1 MKISYNW
8 LKEYLSDAPNIS
20 NDLPVEEAGKLLT
33 DCGLE
38 VESIEKFE
46 SIKGGLE
53 GLVIGEVITK
63 EKHPD
68 ADRLSVTTVDI
79 GTGTLLNI
87 VCGASNVAAG
97 QKVVIATIGAML
109 YPSVGEPFEIKRSK
123 IRGQLSEGMICAEDE
138 IGLGSSHEGIMVL
151 DANAKIGAPAKEYFK
166 VEEDYVLEIGLT
178 PNRAD
183 AASHVGVARDLV
195 AVFNCNRDLISAKK
209 GGSTDKNIDHKSL
222 NLPDITSFNI
232 DSTNLEIEVIV
243 EDSVACPRYSGLT
256 ISNITVAES
265 PEWLKNRLKAIGVRS
280 INNIVD
286 ITNYVL
292 HELGQPM
299 HAFDADKIK
308 GNKII
313 VKKFNSLDKELNNI
327 RKEIGLP
334 KFKTLDG
341 VERELSADDLMICD
355 AEGGICIAGV
365 FGGIESGVTSS
376 TKNIFLESAYFHSTS
391 IRRSSKRHSL
401 KTDATFRFERG
412 TDPNMTV
419 YALKRAAILIKE
431 IAGGEISSNIID
443 IYPKKIDNFKV
454 PFSFAHC
461 NRLIGKHIDPEI
473 IKDILKSLG
482 IEIEHE
488 GHDALLLSVPPFKV
502 DVQREQDVIEEVLR
516 IYGYNNVE
524 IPETL
529 NSSIQFAEKPDKE
542 KIQNTVSE
550 LLTNNGFS
558 EMMCLS
564 LTKGDYAKSL
574 QSLDPDRSVAM
585 MNPLSSDL
593 NVLRQTLLFSGL
605 ETIAYNQNRK
615 NADLKLYEFGKTY
628 MAVKG
633 GEAVKPARMD
643 ESLPDLVIQAGIR
656 SGGYIETK
664 HLSVLL
670 TGRKEEES
678 WNSKREIVNFYTL
691 KGHVVA
697 ILERLGIND
706 VKLSEL
712 DNDTFSNGLAF
723 NWNKKTLVEFGS
735 VARSVLKL
743 MDIRQEVFYA
753 DFNWDLII
761 DAVKKTSVMYTEVPK
776 FPEVRRD
783 LALLIDK
790 AIQFEQLE
798 QLAYQSE
805 KSILKN
811 VNLFDVYEGDK
822 LPAGKKSYALSFTL
836 QDETATL
843 TDKQID
849 KIMEKLIKTY
859 QEKAGA
865 EIR

>member
-8 LKEYLSDAPNIS
+8 LKEYISSDLNTSIDLSAED
-20 NDLPVEEAGKLLT
+20 AGKLLT

-38 VESIEKFE
+38 VESIENFE

-53 GLVIGEVITK
+53 GLVVGKVITK

-68 ADRLSVTTVDI
+68 ADRLSVTTVDV

-97 QKVVIATIGAML
+97 QTVIVATIGATM
-109 YPSVGEPFEIKRSK
+109 YPTVGEPFEIKKSK

-138 IGLGSSHEGIMVL
+138 IGLGTSHEGIMVL
-151 DANAKIGAPAKEYFK
+151 EDNVKIGTPAKEYFK
-166 VEEDYVLEIGLT
+166 IENDEVFEIGLT

-195 AVFNCNRDLISAKK
+195 AVYNC
-209 GGSTDKNIDHKSL
+209 STDLKGNTDFKSVQKSNTDLQSVNKVNSSDKKNIKKTLILPSIDKFAVDSD
-222 NLPDITSFNI
+222 NLK
-232 DSTNLEIEVIV
+232 IEVVI
-243 EDSVACPRYSGLT
+243 EDTVACPRYSGLT

-280 INNIVD
+280 INNVVD

-308 GNKII
+308 GNTVV
-313 VKKFNSLDKELNNI
+313 VKKLADKT
-327 RKEIGLP
+327 

-341 VERELSADDLMICD
+341 VERDLSSEDLMICD
-355 AEGGICIAGV
+355 AEGGMCIAGV
-365 FGGIESGVTSS
+365 FGGIDSGVTVL
-376 TKNIFLESAYFHSTS
+376 TKNIFLESAYFNSTS
-391 IRRSSKRHSL
+391 VRKTSKRHSL

-412 TDPNMTV
+412 TDPNITV
-419 YALKRAAILIKE
+419 YALKRAAVLIKE
-431 IAGGEISSNIID
+431 IAGGEISSEIVD
-443 IYPKKIDNFKV
+443 VYPKKIENFKV
-454 PFSFAHC
+454 PFSFAKC
-461 NRLIGKHIDPEI
+461 DRLIGKEIEQDI
-473 IKDILKSLG
+473 IKNILKSLN

-529 NSSIQFAEKPDKE
+529 NSSIQYAEKPDKE
-542 KIQNTVSE
+542 KVQNVISA
-550 LLTNNGFS
+550 LLSNNGFS

-564 LTKGDYAKSL
+564 LTKGEYATKLKSL
-574 QSLDPDRSVAM
+574 SADRSVTM

-628 MAVKG
+628 IA
-633 GEAVKPARMD
+633 
-643 ESLPDLVIQAGIR
+643 INAGDTNK
-656 SGGYIETK
+656 YIETK
-664 HLSVLL
+664 HLSVFL
-670 TGRKEEES
+670 TGSKQDENWSSKKET
-678 WNSKREIVNFYTL
+678 VNFYTL
-691 KGHVVA
+691 KGFVNAV
-697 ILERLGIND
+697 LERLGIKNI
-706 VKLSEL
+706 KLTEVDS
-712 DNDTFSNGLAF
+712 DIFSSGLSF
-723 NWNKKTLVEFGS
+723 TWNKKALVEFGAVS
-735 VARSVLKL
+735 KSILKL
-743 MDIRQEVFYA
+743 MDIKQEVFYA

-761 DAVKKTSVMYTEVPK
+761 EAVKQTTVTYTEVPK
-776 FPEVRRD
+776 FPEVKRD

-805 KSILKN
+805 KNMLKN

-822 LPAGKKSYALSFTL
+822 LPAGKKSYALSFIL
-836 QDETATL
+836 QDDTATL
-843 TDKQID
+843 TDKQIE

>member
-8 LKEYLSDAPNIS
+8 LKEYLSADTDVNGLS
-20 NDLPVEEAGKLLT
+20 VEDAGKLLT

-38 VESIEKFE
+38 IESIEKFD
-46 SIKGGLE
+46 SIKGGLQ
-53 GLVIGEVITK
+53 GLLIGEVITK

-68 ADRLSVTTVDI
+68 ADRLSVTTVDV

-109 YPSVGEPFEIKRSK
+109 YPSVGEPFEIKKSK

-138 IGLGSSHEGIMVL
+138 IGLGTSHEGIMVL
-151 DANAKIGAPAKEYFK
+151 DANAKIGTPANHYFK
-166 VEEDYVLEIGLT
+166 VDTDHVLEIGLT

-195 AVFNCNRDLISAKK
+195 AVLNCNIDLRPAKK
-209 GGSTDKNIDHKSL
+209 EGSKNTDHRLLI
-222 NLPDITSFNI
+222 LPSVDSFTV
-232 DSTNLEIEVIV
+232 DSSKLEIEVIV
-243 EDSVACPRYSGLT
+243 EDSIACPRYSGLT
-256 ISNITVAES
+256 ISNITVSES

-308 GNKII
+308 GNKVI
-313 VKKFNSLDKELNNI
+313 VKKLAEKS
-327 RKEIGLP
+327 

-341 VERELSADDLMICD
+341 VERELSSEDLMICD
-355 AEGGICIAGV
+355 AEGGMCIAGV

-376 TKNIFLESAYFHSTS
+376 TKNIFLESAYFNSTS
-391 IRRSSKRHSL
+391 IRKTSKRHSL

-419 YALKRAAILIKE
+419 YALKRAALLIKE
-431 IAGGEISSNIID
+431 IAGGEISSNIVD
-443 IYPKKIDNFKV
+443 NYPKKISNFKV
-454 PFSFAHC
+454 PFSFVHC
-461 NRLIGKHIDPEI
+461 DRLIGKHIDLEI
-473 IKDILKSLG
+473 IKNILKSLN

-516 IYGYNNVE
+516 IYGYNNIE

-542 KIQNTVSE
+542 KVQNIVSE
-550 LLTNNGFS
+550 LLTNTGFS

-564 LTKGDYAKSL
+564 LTKGEYANTLKSL
-574 QSLDPDRSVAM
+574 STDKSVAM
-585 MNPLSSDL
+585 MNPLSTDL

-605 ETIAYNQNRK
+605 ETVAYNQNRK

-633 GEAVKPARMD
+633 GEATK
-643 ESLPDLVIQAGIR
+643 
-656 SGGYIETK
+656 YIETK
-664 HLSVLL
+664 HLSLFI
-670 TGRKEEES
+670 TGRKTEES
-678 WNSKREIVNFYTL
+678 WNSQKDTVNFYTL
-691 KGHVVA
+691 KGSVIA
-697 ILERLGIND
+697 ILERLGIKD
-706 VKLSEL
+706 LKLSEL
-712 DNDTFSNGLAF
+712 DNDAFSNGLAF
-723 NWNKKTLVEFGS
+723 SWNKKTVVEFGS
-735 VARSVLKL
+735 VAKSVLKI
-743 MDIRQEVFYA
+743 MDIKQEVFYA
-753 DFNWDLII
+753 DFNWDIII
-761 DAVKKTSVMYTEVPK
+761 DAVKKTNVMYTEVPK

-783 LALLIDK
+783 LALLIDD
-790 AIQFEQLE
+790 AIQFETLE

-805 KSILKN
+805 KSILKD
-811 VNLFDVYEGDK
+811 VNLFDVYQGDK
-822 LPAGKKSYALSFTL
+822 LPAGKKSYALSFIL

-849 KIMEKLIKTY
+849 KIMEKLMKTY